1 MIFGRPSR
9 VRDVTIAVTRDN
21 RDVTDTA
28 GPPIA
33 HAPTMSPSM
42 TAQSV
47 NDRVTITVPADG
59 AYLALLRMVTAGL
72 AARLDFN
79 VDEIEDFKIA
89 VDEACA
95 MLLATSVAGA
105 EFRVGFTVD
114 ANTLAIA
121 VSVPTTDGLEPSRD
135 TFSWTVL
142 TALAGDVD
150 ARVDTEKVVTVTM
163 RKARS
168 GAG

>member
-1 MIFGRPSR
+1 MTDAAGSSSTSPF
-9 VRDVTIAVTRDN
+9 AVH
-21 RDVTDTA
+21 A
-28 GPPIA
+28 I
-33 HAPTMSPSM
+33 APT
-42 TAQSV
+42 T
-47 NDRVTITVPADG
+47 NDNVTVTVPAEG

-95 MLLATSVAGA
+95 MLLAQAVPGSDV
-105 EFRVGFTVD
+105 RVSFTIERKD
-114 ANTLAIA
+114 TLAIE
-121 VSVPTTDGLEPSRD
+121 VSVATMDGQEPSRD

-150 ARVDTEKVVTVTM
+150 SRADIEKVVTVTL
-163 RKARS
+163 RKSRS
-168 GAG
+168 GNG

>member
-1 MIFGRPSR
+1 VI
-9 VRDVTIAVTRDN
+9 DA
-21 RDVTDTA
+21 A
-28 GPPIA
+28 GTTS
-33 HAPTMSPSM
+33 APRS
-42 TAQSV
+42 AAAV
-47 NDRVTITVPADG
+47 NDNVTLTVPAEG

-95 MLLATSVAGA
+95 MLLSQAVPGSDV
-105 EFRVGFTVD
+105 RVSFTLD
-114 ANTLAIA
+114 RDTLAIE
-121 VSVPTTDGLEPSRD
+121 VSVPTLDGAEPSRD

-150 ARVDTEKVVTVTM
+150 SRVDTEKIVTVM
-163 RKARS
+163 LRKSRS
-168 GAG
+168 GNG

>member
-1 MIFGRPSR
+1 MIDAESSTTALPFATRTKLPTAH
-9 VRDVTIAVTRDN
+9 DNVTV
-21 RDVTDTA
+21 
-28 GPPIA
+28 
-33 HAPTMSPSM
+33 
-42 TAQSV
+42 
-47 NDRVTITVPADG
+47 TVPAEG

-72 AARLDFN
+72 AARLDFD

-95 MLLATSVAGA
+95 MLLSQAVPGSDV
-105 EFRVGFTVD
+105 FVSFTVEEH
-114 ANTLAIA
+114 TLSIE
-121 VSVPTTDGLEPSRD
+121 VSVPTLDGVEPSRD

-150 ARVDTEKVVTVTM
+150 SRVDTEKVVTVTL

-168 GAG
+168 GSG